1 MLHRLIT
8 DTELPQ
14 IKPHHLRLNL
24 HLIELLP
31 AVNPNHASNHLR
43 YHDHVSEVRFYK
55 IGFLVGFGVLLCFA
69 EFFDQAH
76 GFAFEAAVE
85 AAAGAGMDDVAELFA
100 GEVEESG
107 VGWLVGG
114 FDCE

>member
-8 DTELPQ
+8 NTELPQ

-31 AVNPNHASNHLR
+31 AVNPNHAPNHLG
-43 YHDHVSEVRFYK
+43 HDNHISEVRFDE
-55 IGFLVGFGVLLCFA
+55 IGLLVGFGVLFCFA

-114 FDCE
+114 FGR